1 MLSRLSRL
9 FNFGDRSPQKSTAS
23 QLVGYTYSCEGA
35 ENRLANASIGTV
47 ARNPNDKPPW
57 IVVDRKVETM
67 VVTRRP
73 GRLFKVEV
81 LDVAPEQVAGGARYI
96 RAVTVRVISEEPAA
110 IMFGPHGQ
118 HVCRVL
124 DAARSIS
131 VSLAEKAFESTS
143 TEAQEAY
150 SAAWDRWI
158 RCMQPDSEH
167 IGDDHRTTLAVPGLS
182 RSPIGA
188 GFGLI
193 YSTLFARAKELVG
206 DSSFSVDEDG
216 EVSLTPKW
224 SAAADFLLHA
234 AMALGAPEIVSES
247 ESVAL
252 LASWNVI
259 ESAIDSPGT

>member
-9 FNFGDRSPQKSTAS
+9 FVIGDRSVQTPTSS
-23 QLVGYTYSCEGA
+23 LPVGYTYSCEGA
-35 ENRLANASIGTV
+35 DNRLANASIGTV

-57 IVVDRKVETM
+57 IVVDRQLETM
-67 VVTRRP
+67 VLTRWP

-81 LDVAPEQVAGGARYI
+81 LDAAPEQVAGSAHYI
-96 RAVTVRVISEEPAA
+96 RAVAVRVIAEEPAA
-110 IMFGPHGQ
+110 VLFGPHGP

-131 VSLAEKAFESTS
+131 VSLAEKALELTS

-150 SAAWDRWI
+150 SAAWNRWI
-158 RCMQPDSEH
+158 ARTQPNSQH
-167 IGDDHRTTLAVPGLS
+167 LGDDHRTTLAATGPFS

-193 YSTLFARAKELVG
+193 YSTVFARAKELVG
-206 DSSFSVDEDG
+206 DSSFSIDG
-216 EVSLTPKW
+216 EGEISLAPKW
-224 SAAADFLLHA
+224 SAAADSLLHA
-234 AMALGAPEIVSES
+234 AMALGAPEIVSAS

-252 LASWNVI
+252 LASWNVL
-259 ESAIDSPGT
+259 ESEL